1 MYYLK
6 NTNFWMFGL
15 FFFFYFFIMGAYF
28 PFFPIWLH
36 DINHI
41 SKSDTGII
49 FAAISLFSLL
59 FQPLFGLLSDKL
71 GLRKY
76 LLWIITGMLVM
87 FAPFFIF
94 IFGPLLQYN
103 ILVGSIVG
111 GIYLGFCF
119 NAGAPAVEAFI
130 EKVSRRSNFEFGR
143 ARMFGCV
150 GWALCASIV
159 GIMFTI
165 NNQFV
170 FWLGSGCALI
180 LAVLLFFAKTD
191 APSSATVANAVGA
204 NHSAFSLKLALEL
217 FRQPKLWFL
226 SLYVIGVSCTYD
238 VFDQQFA
245 NFFTS
250 FFATGEQGTR
260 VFGYVTTMGELLN
273 ASIMFFAPLIINRIG
288 GKNAWIEPPVYFS
301 YGSNI
306 HIGRNFYANF
316 NLTIVDDYTVTI
328 GDNVLIAP
336 NVTLSVTGHPVH
348 HELRKNGEMYSFPIT
363 IGNNVW
369 IGSHVVINPG
379 VTIGDN
385 SVIGA
390 GSIVTKDI
398 PPNVV
403 AAGVPCRVI
412 REINDRDKQYYFK
425 DYKVESSV

>member
-1 MYYLK
+1 MSARILRKEIHYVLFK

-15 FFFFYFFIMGAYF
+15 FFFFYFFIKGSYF

-59 FQPLFGLLSDKL
+59 FQPLFGLISDKL

-103 ILVGSIVG
+103 ILVGAIVG

-119 NAGAPAVEAFI
+119 TAGAPAVEVFI

-170 FWLGSGCALI
+170 FWLGSGCALL

-288 GKNAWIEPPVYFS
+288 GKNALLLA
-301 YGSNI
+301 G
-306 HIGRNFYANF
+306 
-316 NLTIVDDYTVTI
+316 TIM
-328 GDNVLIAP
+328 
-336 NVTLSVTGHPVH
+336 SV
-348 HELRKNGEMYSFPIT
+348 RI
-363 IGNNVW
+363 
-369 IGSHVVINPG
+369 IGSSFATSALEVVILKTLHMFEVPFLLVG
-379 VTIGDN
+379 SFKYITSQFEVRFSATIYLVCFCFFKQLTMIFMSILAGN
-385 SVIGA
+385 MYESIGFGALTGA
-390 GSIVTKDI
+390 GCWVWWRWAS
-398 PPNVV
+398 P
-403 AAGVPCRVI
+403 
-412 REINDRDKQYYFK
+412 
-425 DYKVESSV
+425 

>member
-1 MYYLK
+1 MDYYR
-6 NTNFWMFGL
+6 
-15 FFFFYFFIMGAYF
+15 
-28 PFFPIWLH
+28 H
-36 DINHI
+36 V
-41 SKSDTGII
+41 SDVC
-49 FAAISLFSLL
+49 AVL
-59 FQPLFGLLSDKL
+59 
-71 GLRKY
+71 Y
-76 LLWIITGMLVM
+76 
-87 FAPFFIF
+87 F

-238 VFDQQFA
+238 VLTNSLLISLLRFLLPV
-245 NFFTS
+245 NRVRGYL
-250 FFATGEQGTR
+250 AT
-260 VFGYVTTMGELLN
+260 
-273 ASIMFFAPLIINRIG
+273 
-288 GKNAWIEPPVYFS
+288 
-301 YGSNI
+301 
-306 HIGRNFYANF
+306 
-316 NLTIVDDYTVTI
+316 
-328 GDNVLIAP
+328 
-336 NVTLSVTGHPVH
+336 
-348 HELRKNGEMYSFPIT
+348 
-363 IGNNVW
+363 
-369 IGSHVVINPG
+369 
-379 VTIGDN
+379 
-385 SVIGA
+385 
-390 GSIVTKDI
+390 
-398 PPNVV
+398 
-403 AAGVPCRVI
+403 
-412 REINDRDKQYYFK
+412 
-425 DYKVESSV
+425 